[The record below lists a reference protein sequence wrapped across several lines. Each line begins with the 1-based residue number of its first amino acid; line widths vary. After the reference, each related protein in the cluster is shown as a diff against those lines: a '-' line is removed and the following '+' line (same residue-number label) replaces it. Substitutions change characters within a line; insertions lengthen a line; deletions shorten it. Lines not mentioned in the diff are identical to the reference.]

1 MSEDCT
7 RQSSVCCLK
16 TLENDLIEVIM
27 LDIVTGLIGNKMKLI
42 WKKKWIS
49 GFRKRQWN
57 GEYHLYDTWNYSM
70 ACKN

>member
-1 MSEDCT
+1 
-7 RQSSVCCLK
+7 
-16 TLENDLIEVIM
+16 M